1 MRVPLFAAAVLALC
15 AGVRARADGMVIT
28 DPTFFDAIPHTLID
42 FEALPD
48 GTPVDLEEGSR
59 KGMNGDEFN
68 TEGLLIFGDP
78 NFVNFTSDD
87 LETIQAAHATPDNS
101 LAMLPV
107 FPGDP
112 VGLAF
117 LTTGTVRAFSIFV
130 MMDVSEPRPRPEF
143 DIFSGDTF
151 FTKLTFDE
159 SLVQGRVGDIE
170 FGFVGYTSD
179 EPFDAVVMHNFTRP
193 AFDDLRFSAFPAPG
207 AGAAF
212 ALTALGAGL
221 RRRR

>member
-1 MRVPLFAAAVLALC
+1 MRVPFTAVACACAVAPAAV
-15 AGVRARADGMVIT
+15 AGVVIT
-28 DPTFFDAIPHTLID
+28 DPAFFDAIPHTLID
-42 FEALPD
+42 FETRHD
-48 GTPVDLEEGSR
+48 GTPVDLPEGSILS
-59 KGMNGDEFN
+59 MNFGEFS
-68 TEGLLIFGDP
+68 TLGVAIFGDP
-78 NFVNFTSDD
+78 NWVNFTSDD
-87 LETIQAAHATPDNS
+87 LETVQGTYATLDNS